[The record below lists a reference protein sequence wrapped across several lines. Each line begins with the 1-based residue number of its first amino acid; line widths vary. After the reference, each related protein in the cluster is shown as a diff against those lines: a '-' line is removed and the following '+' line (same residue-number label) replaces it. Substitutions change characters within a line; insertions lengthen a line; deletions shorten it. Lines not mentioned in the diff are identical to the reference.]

1 MSDEISK
8 THSVIANNLDSIR
21 YKIAAAE
28 QAYKTQT
35 GLDGP
40 ITLVAVSKRQPDDRI
55 DAALAA
61 GQSVFG
67 ENRVQE
73 AQGRWMPR
81 RDRHADLTLHLIG
94 PLQTNKV
101 ADAVALFDVIEVV
114 DRPKLAKALGN
125 EMIRQNRQLECY
137 IQVNTGKE
145 AQKSGIAP
153 EDADNFIAYCRD
165 EARLNITGL
174 MCIPPVD
181 EEAAMHFALLQTIAK
196 RNDLSILSMGMSDD
210 FEEAIAFGATA
221 VRLGSAVFG
230 ARDSM
235 GF

>member
-8 THSVIANNLDSIR
+8 THSVIADNLAAIHD
-21 YKIAAAE
+21 KIAAAE
-28 QAYKTQT
+28 GAYKTQT
-35 GLDGP
+35 GLDRQV
-40 ITLVAVSKRQPDDRI
+40 TLVAVSKRQPDDRI
-55 DAALAA
+55 DAALVA
-61 GQSVFG
+61 GQRVFG

-73 AQGRWMPR
+73 AQGRWIKR
-81 RDRHADLTLHLIG
+81 YDRYADLTLHLIG
-94 PLQTNKV
+94 PLQTNKA

-114 DRPKLAKALGN
+114 DRPKLAKALGD

-153 EDADNFIAYCRD
+153 EDADDFIAYCLD
-165 EARLNITGL
+165 EVGLNITGL
-174 MCIPPVD
+174 MGIPPID

-221 VRLGSAVFG
+221 VRIGSAIFG
-230 ARDSM
+230 ARDS
-235 GF
+235 

>member
-35 GLDGP
+35 GLDRP
-40 ITLVAVSKRQPDDRI
+40 ITLVAVSKRQSDDRI

-61 GQSVFG
+61 GQNVFG

-81 RDRHADLTLHLIG
+81 SDRHADLTLHLIG

>member
-1 MSDEISK
+1 MSDEISNR
-8 THSVIANNLDSIR
+8 HSVVTDNLAAIHD
-21 YKIAAAE
+21 KITAAE
-28 QAYKTQT
+28 QAYKMQT
-35 GLDGP
+35 GVDRP
-40 ITLVAVSKRQPDDRI
+40 VTLVAVSKRQPDDRI
-55 DAALAA
+55 NAGLVA
-61 GQSVFG
+61 GQRVFG

-73 AQGRWMPR
+73 AQGRWLPR
-81 RDRHADLTLHLIG
+81 RAGYADLILHLIG

-101 ADAVALFDVIEVV
+101 AEAVTLFDVIEVV
-114 DRPKLAKALGN
+114 DRPKLARALGN

-137 IQVNTGKE
+137 VQVNTGKE

-153 EDADNFIAYCRD
+153 EDADDFIAFCRD
-165 EARLNITGL
+165 EAGLNITGL

-230 ARDSM
+230 ARLSK

>member
-1 MSDEISK
+1 
-8 THSVIANNLDSIR
+8 
-21 YKIAAAE
+21 
-28 QAYKTQT
+28 
-35 GLDGP
+35 
-40 ITLVAVSKRQPDDRI
+40 
-55 DAALAA
+55 
-61 GQSVFG
+61 VFG

-73 AQGRWMPR
+73 AQFRWMPR
-81 RDRHADLTLHLIG
+81 LNRHADLTLHLIG

-114 DRPKLAKALGN
+114 DRPKLAKALGE

-137 IQVNTGKE
+137 IQVNTGNE
-145 AQKSGIAP
+145 VQKSGIAP
-153 EDADNFIAYCRD
+153 ETADDFIAYCRE

-181 EEAAMHFALLQTIAK
+181 EETAMHFALLQTIAK

-221 VRLGSAVFG
+221 VRIGSAIFG
-230 ARDSM
+230 ARDS
-235 GF
+235 

>member
-1 MSDEISK
+1 MSDKILSA
-8 THSVIANNLDSIR
+8 HSVIADNIAVTHD
-21 YKIAAAE
+21 KITAAE
-28 QAYKTQT
+28 QTYTMQT
-35 GLDGP
+35 G
-40 ITLVAVSKRQPDDRI
+40 INKSVTLVAVSKRQSDDRI

-61 GQSVFG
+61 GQRVFG

-73 AQGRWMPR
+73 AQGRWVPR
-81 RDRHADLTLHLIG
+81 CDRHADLTLHLIG
-94 PLQTNKV
+94 PLQTNKA

-114 DRPKLAKALGN
+114 DRPKLAKALGD

-153 EDADNFIAYCRD
+153 EDADDFIAYCRD
-165 EARLNITGL
+165 EAGLNITGL
-174 MCIPPVD
+174 MCIPPID

-196 RNDLSILSMGMSDD
+196 RNHLSILSMGMSDD

-221 VRLGSAVFG
+221 VRIGSAIFG
-230 ARDSM
+230 ARDS
-235 GF
+235 

>member
-1 MSDEISK
+1 MSDEISNM
-8 THSVIANNLDSIR
+8 HPVIANNLATIR
-21 YKIAAAE
+21 DKIAAAE
-28 QAYKTQT
+28 QTYKMQT
-35 GLDGP
+35 GLDRP
-40 ITLVAVSKRQPDDRI
+40 VTLVAVSKRQPDDRI
-55 DAALAA
+55 NAGLAA
-61 GQSVFG
+61 GQRVFG

-73 AQGRWMPR
+73 AQGRWAPR
-81 RDRHADLTLHLIG
+81 RARYADLVLHLIG

-101 ADAVALFDVIEVV
+101 VEAVALFDVIEVV

-125 EMIRQNRQLECY
+125 ELIRQNRQLECY
-137 IQVNTGKE
+137 VQVNTGKE

-153 EDADNFIAYCRD
+153 EDADDFIAFCRD
-165 EARLNITGL
+165 EAGLNITGL

-196 RNDLSILSMGMSDD
+196 RNDLSILSMGMSND

-230 ARDSM
+230 ARDR
-235 GF
+235 